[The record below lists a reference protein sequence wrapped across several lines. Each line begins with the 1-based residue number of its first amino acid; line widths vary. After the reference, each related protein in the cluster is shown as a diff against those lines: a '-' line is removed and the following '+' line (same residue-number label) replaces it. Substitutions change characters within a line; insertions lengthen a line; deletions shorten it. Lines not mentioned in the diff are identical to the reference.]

1 MAKLQVCGLVTEREQ
16 SLFGA
21 IERHR
26 DVGRL
31 VVRVCGDIGCGAK
44 ETAEYCAIADDS
56 SMSLDFHRGRNSV
69 GEFSK
74 VGGAANSD
82 EFFTTCQLDLHRK
95 LIDPFATFQKGTS
108 GVINLL
114 VTGYVEV
121 VRSEQ
126 IGDLVDRI
134 PIDKETSEN
143 LPLGFKIK
151 WDVAINCGSER
162 HNRE

>member
-31 VVRVCGDIGCGAK
+31 VIRVCGDIGCGAK

-56 SMSLDFHRGRNSV
+56 SVSLDFHRGRNAV
-69 GEFSK
+69 DEFSK
-74 VGGAANSD
+74 VGSTSHAD
-82 EFFTTCQLDLHRK
+82 EFFPACQLDLHSK
-95 LIDPFATFQKGTS
+95 LIDPFATFQKGAS

-114 VTGYVEV
+114 VT
-121 VRSEQ
+121 R
-126 IGDLVDRI
+126 
-134 PIDKETSEN
+134 
-143 LPLGFKIK
+143 
-151 WDVAINCGSER
+151 
-162 HNRE
+162 